1 VTSVPFALTLPEIE
15 ARVRAGVAAGL
26 PGLDAQRLMAP
37 RPRPG
42 WRPLDWPEGTRRA
55 AGLILIFPAPAPTLV
70 LTVRSHALPQHAGQ
84 VSLPGG
90 AVEPGEALDQA
101 ALREAHE
108 EIGLDPAAA
117 RVVGLLSPLHIPV
130 SGFALHPVV
139 ATAVGRPDLSAGH
152 GEVARMLEVPL
163 AELADPARIGRTT
176 GVRDGVEYDV
186 PSFDVDGERVWG
198 ATAMI
203 LAELLWVLGYPP
215 DPWGPMISSP
225 GTAAPSSGPR
235 RP

>member
-1 VTSVPFALTLPEIE
+1 MTSEPFGLTLPDIE
-15 ARVRAGVAAGL
+15 ERVRAAVASGL
-26 PGLDAQRLMAP
+26 PGLEAQRLMAP

-108 EIGLDPAAA
+108 EIGLDPDAA
-117 RVVGLLSPLHIPV
+117 RVVGLLTPLHIPV

-139 ATAVGRPDLSAGH
+139 ATADGRPGLSAEH
-152 GEVARMLEVPL
+152 GEVARILEVPVS
-163 AELADPARIGRTT
+163 ELADPARMALTA
-176 GVRDGVEYDV
+176 GVRDGVDYDV
-186 PSFDVDGERVWG
+186 PSFEVDGERVWG

-203 LAELLWVLGYPP
+203 LAELLWVLGFPP
-215 DPWGPMISSP
+215 DPWLEREP
-225 GTAAPSSGPR
+225 GS
-235 RP
+235 

>member
-1 VTSVPFALTLPEIE
+1 MTSAPFDLTLPDIE
-15 ARVRAGVAAGL
+15 TRVRAAVASGL
-26 PGLDAQRLMAP
+26 PGVEAQRLMAP

-42 WRPLDWPEGTRRA
+42 WRPIDWPEGTRRA
-55 AGLILIFPAPAPTLV
+55 AGLILIYPAPGPTLV
-70 LTVRSHALPQHAGQ
+70 LTVRSAALPLHAGQ

-108 EIGLDPAAA
+108 EIGLDPAVT
-117 RVVGLLSPLHIPV
+117 RVAGLLTPLHIPV

-139 ATAVGRPDLSAGH
+139 AAAGGRPRLSAGH
-152 GEVARMLEVPL
+152 GEVARILAVPI

-186 PSFDVDGERVWG
+186 PSFDVEGERVWG

-203 LAELLWVLGYPP
+203 VAELLWVLGCPP
-215 DPWGPMISSP
+215 DPWG
-225 GTAAPSSGPR
+225 GQKK
-235 RP
+235 

>member
-1 VTSVPFALTLPEIE
+1 MSLLESSTVTSAPSELTLPDIE
-15 ARVRAGVAAGL
+15 TRVRAAVASGL
-26 PGLDAQRLMAP
+26 PGVEAQRLMAP

-42 WRPLDWPEGTRRA
+42 WRPIDWPEGTRRA
-55 AGLILIFPAPAPTLV
+55 AGLILIYPAPAPTLV
-70 LTVRSHALPQHAGQ
+70 LTVRSAALPLHAGQ

-108 EIGLDPAAA
+108 EIGLDPAVT
-117 RVVGLLSPLHIPV
+117 RVAGLLTPLHIPV

-139 ATAVGRPDLSAGH
+139 ALAEHPPALSAGH
-152 GEVARMLEVPL
+152 GEVARILAVPL

-186 PSFDVDGERVWG
+186 PSFDVEGERVWG

-215 DPWGPMISSP
+215 DPWG
-225 GTAAPSSGPR
+225 GGKK
-235 RP
+235 

>member
-1 VTSVPFALTLPEIE
+1 MRSAPFDLTLREIE
-15 ARVRAGVAAGL
+15 DRLRAAVASGL

-55 AGLILIFPAPAPTLV
+55 AGLILVFEAPAPTLV

-90 AVEPGEALDQA
+90 AVEPGESLDQA

-108 EIGLDPAAA
+108 EIGLDPDAV
-117 RVVGLLSPLHIPV
+117 RVIGLLTPLHIPV

-139 ATAVGRPDLSAGH
+139 ATIDGRPGLRAEH
-152 GEVARMLEVPL
+152 GEVARILEAPVG
-163 AELADPARIGRTT
+163 ELADPARIVLTT
-176 GVRDGVEYDV
+176 GQRDGVEYDV

-198 ATAMI
+198 ATAMV
-203 LAELLWVLGYPP
+203 LAELLTVLGFPP
-215 DPWGPMISSP
+215 DPWRG
-225 GTAAPSSGPR
+225 R
-235 RP
+235 K

>member
-1 VTSVPFALTLPEIE
+1 MRSSPFGLTLPDIE
-15 ARVRAGVAAGL
+15 DRVRAAVASGL

-42 WRPLDWPEGTRRA
+42 WRPLAWPEGTRRA
-55 AGLILIFPAPAPTLV
+55 AGLILVFAAPAPTLV

-90 AVEPGEALDQA
+90 AVEAGESLDQA

-108 EIGLDPAAA
+108 EIGLEPGAV
-117 RVVGLLSPLHIPV
+117 RVIGLLTPLHIPV

-139 ATAVGRPDLSAGH
+139 ATIDGRPGLSAGH
-152 GEVARMLEVPL
+152 GEVARILEAPVG
-163 AELADPARIGRTT
+163 ELADPARIVLTT
-176 GVRDGVEYDV
+176 GQRDGVEYDV

-198 ATAMI
+198 ATAMV
-203 LAELLWVLGYPP
+203 LAELLWVLGFPP
-215 DPWGPMISSP
+215 DPWG
-225 GTAAPSSGPR
+225 R
-235 RP
+235 RK

>member
-1 VTSVPFALTLPEIE
+1 VTSAPFGLTLLQIE
-15 ARVRAGVAAGL
+15 NRLREAVASGL

-42 WRPLDWPEGTRRA
+42 WRTIDWGEGTRRA
-55 AGLILIFPAPAPTLV
+55 AGLILIFAAPAPTLV

-90 AVEPGEALDQA
+90 AVEPGESLDQA

-108 EIGLDPAAA
+108 EIGLDPAFA
-117 RVVGLLSPLHIPV
+117 RVVGLLTPLHIPV

-139 ATAVGRPDLSAGH
+139 AAAGGRPRLSAGH
-152 GEVARMLEVPL
+152 GEVARILEVPV

-176 GVRDGVEYDV
+176 GERDGVEYDV
-186 PSFDVDGERVWG
+186 PSFDVAGERVWG

-215 DPWGPMISSP
+215 DPWG
-225 GTAAPSSGPR
+225 R
-235 RP
+235 E